1 MNNIAFSVRESCCTK
16 FDFME
21 SSNWALLISPS
32 QRLNGADLYNC
43 SYKRHIPN
51 SHGLANDFEKNE
63 ATLIAEGAAKSTRL
77 FRNNMRMLQRR
88 NVRNSKV
95 SPTTAATTVTAAVI
109 KSEVPRFALMKVSE
123 EDEEEVAEVKEDES
137 EALMESPSP
146 NNWLSR
152 EAFLSYHT
160 LIKSVALEDP
170 SHHVCDAVTKRSRE
184 QLALPETLLSQTS
197 ATHTLS
203 ELKVALST
211 ALARNARLLEQRRTQ
226 TNQYLQLQR
235 QADSL
240 SAELDASVDTLRHQ
254 RTRWEA
260 EKLRSSLEARELRQ
274 QLAEALAAL
283 QTASQRS
290 SNSTDPV
297 NRDNG
302 RQSEGCD
309 LCEQRNLEVS
319 ALRIA
324 VERLEGEMAR
334 QRRGAEQEAAQLAVQ
349 LADAAAENRS
359 LRLQLSRYGNTV
371 FSNSASSTSEGEVED
386 SCINCRRLQQLVDV
400 LQAKR
405 GVGGVAPQSDVGHCE
420 AATQI
425 ECMDGNFPS
434 KNEAEDTSLF
444 ELLESGGQVD
454 GLAAA
459 HLEKYPAETLEPQRG
474 RKSPSPSPP
483 PTSPHS
489 SDAPVDVSRLLE
501 RLRVLEA
508 EVEFS
513 ADQLKASNDEFLQLR
528 ERLTTATVEK
538 AHLKATLDGLDDQVN
553 QLEAVLF
560 ERTEEL
566 RKCQADLSHY
576 QKPQSCVLKL
586 QDDIE
591 ALATSPP
598 RTVLRQTSSHCK
610 EALVSYVVRAVNYFN
625 GPTVAKLSYKWSTM
639 NVRVVKAIDYR
650 LVGSRGPRVVL
661 FLVLLIY
668 LSFLHLLLANC
679 LLQ

>member
-1 MNNIAFSVRESCCTK
+1 
-16 FDFME
+16 ME
-21 SSNWALLISPS
+21 SSNSALLISPS
-32 QRLNGADLYNC
+32 QRLNGTDIYSC
-43 SYKRHIPN
+43 SYKRPTPT
-51 SHGLANDFEKNE
+51 SHCLANDFEKNE
-63 ATLIAEGAAKSTRL
+63 ATLAAEGAAQSTRL
-77 FRNNMRMLQRR
+77 FRNNMRMLHRR

-95 SPTTAATTVTAAVI
+95 SPTTAATTAAAAVMKPEI
-109 KSEVPRFALMKVSE
+109 PRFALMKVY
-123 EDEEEVAEVKEDES
+123 EEEEEEEAETKRGVGS
-137 EALMESPSP
+137 EASVESPSP

-152 EAFLSYHT
+152 EDFFQ
-160 LIKSVALEDP
+160 
-170 SHHVCDAVTKRSRE
+170 RSKE

-197 ATHTLS
+197 TTHTLS

-240 SAELDASVDTLRHQ
+240 SAELDASVDNLRHQ

-290 SNSTDPV
+290 PNSPAPAHQ
-297 NRDNG
+297 G
-302 RQSEGCD
+302 SGGQSEGCNM
-309 LCEQRNLEVS
+309 CEQRNLEVS

-334 QRRGAEQEAAQLAVQ
+334 QRRGAEQEAAQWAVQ

-359 LRLQLSRYGNTV
+359 LRLQLSRSGNTV

-386 SCINCRRLQQLVDV
+386 SCNNCRRLQQLVDV

-405 GVGGVAPQSDVGHCE
+405 GVGGMIPQPDAVQCE
-420 AATQI
+420 AATQT
-425 ECMDGNFPS
+425 ECMDANSPS
-434 KNEAEDTSLF
+434 EKEVEDTSLF
-444 ELLESGGQVD
+444 ELLESGGRICSST
-454 GLAAA
+454 AA
-459 HLEKYPAETLEPQRG
+459 HLEKQSVETLEPQRG
-474 RKSPSPSPP
+474 CKSPSPP
-483 PTSPHS
+483 PPLTSPHS
-489 SDAPVDVSRLLE
+489 GDAPVDVSRLLE

-508 EVEFS
+508 EVESS

-528 ERLTTATVEK
+528 ERLTNAAVEK

-553 QLEAVLF
+553 QLEAALF

-566 RKCQADLSHY
+566 RKCQAELSSY

-586 QDDIE
+586 QSDLE

-598 RTVLRQTSSHCK
+598 RIVLRHTSSRFK
-610 EALVSYVVRAVNYFN
+610 EAVLSYVTGVANYFN
-625 GPTVAKLSYKWSTM
+625 GPLVAKLSHKWSTM

-650 LVGSRGPRVVL
+650 LVGSRGPRVMF

-668 LSFLHLLLANC
+668 LAFLHLLLANC